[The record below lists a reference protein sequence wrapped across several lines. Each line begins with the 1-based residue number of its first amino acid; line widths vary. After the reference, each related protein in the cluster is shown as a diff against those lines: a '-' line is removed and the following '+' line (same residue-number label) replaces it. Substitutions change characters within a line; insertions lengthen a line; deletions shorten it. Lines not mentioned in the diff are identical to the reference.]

1 MEKDK
6 RETSKVTI
14 LVFAKTKIKLQLC
27 GHLQF
32 LRKERDRYIGR
43 KIHKRTERKI
53 RKKEKVCE
61 VNDLEINS
69 KERKRRDK
77 IEERKRERDRRES
90 VCGRE
95 ER

>member
-1 MEKDK
+1 MWSSTVSQK
-6 RETSKVTI
+6 
-14 LVFAKTKIKLQLC
+14 
-27 GHLQF
+27 G
-32 LRKERDRYIGR
+32 ERS
-43 KIHKRTERKI
+43 IHSQKNTYTYRQKI

-77 IEERKRERDRRES
+77 IEERNRERDRRES